1 MMLQIWQETTEIT
14 VAKMLPTV
22 ISLLVSCGFFF
33 FFLKVDIH
41 AAVSVI

>member
-33 FFLKVDIH
+33 FLKVDIH